1 MSTLP
6 LQGRVALVTGSSRA
20 IGAAVV
26 KRLAAEGASVVV
38 NYVSNAD
45 AANAVVNEI
54 NSSTP
59 GKAIALKAD
68 MSSISD
74 AENLVEETI
83 KQFGKLNILVLNAG
97 VLNPVFLKD
106 LDEAAYDKHFDM
118 NVKVPLFMT
127 KRASKYLQPGTY
139 ISPLPDFKCTTNY

>member
-83 KQFGKLNILVLNAG
+83 KQFGKLDILVLNAG

-106 LDEAAYDKHFDM
+106 LD
-118 NVKVPLFMT
+118 
-127 KRASKYLQPGTY
+127 
-139 ISPLPDFKCTTNY
+139 